1 MDSISIA
8 QKLIS
13 YPSITPGDHGV
24 FDYVVGLLERAG
36 FECHIL
42 EFGDG
47 KGRVKNLYAQYG
59 KASPNLCFAG
69 HLDVVPPGDGWTYP
83 PFSATIEDGKLI
95 GRGAAD
101 MKAAVAAWIAASIK
115 ALPKVKGSVSLL
127 LTGDEEGSADNG
139 TVKVLQYLKEKGIV
153 LDACIVGEPTCEYV
167 FGDTIKIGRRGS
179 ITYKLEVNGIQG
191 HVAYPHLAQNPI
203 DMMIAILH
211 ELKSIKL
218 DSGNEHFQP
227 SNLELV
233 SVDVANNVT
242 NIIPGKASAIF
253 NIRYNNEQNEAML
266 TKLIS
271 AVCGKHASNYEL
283 THNGS
288 AQAFLS
294 EPKGLAQ
301 RLTKIVQNVTGV
313 RPGLSTAGGTSD
325 ARFIHNYCEVVEFGL
340 QNATAHKV
348 NEYVAIEDIAKLQDI
363 YYNLILEL
371 YD

>member
-1 MDSISIA
+1 MDSVCIA

-24 FDYVVGLLERAG
+24 FDYVVELLEKVG

-42 EFGDG
+42 EFGDDG
-47 KGRVKNLYAQYG
+47 DKVKNLYAQYG

-69 HLDVVPPGDGWTYP
+69 HLDVVPPGDAWSYS

-127 LTGDEEGSADNG
+127 LTGDEEGPADNG
-139 TVKVLQYLKEKGIV
+139 TVKVLQYLKEKGIAI
-153 LDACIVGEPTCEYV
+153 DACIVGEPTCEDI
-167 FGDTIKIGRRGS
+167 FGDIIKIGRRGS
-179 ITYKLEVNGIQG
+179 ITYKLEVSGIQG
-191 HVAYPHLAQNPI
+191 HVAYPHLAKNPI
-203 DMMIAILH
+203 DMMVAILH
-211 ELKSIKL
+211 ELKSAKL
-218 DSGNEHFQP
+218 DEGNEHFQP

-233 SVDVANNVT
+233 SVDVANSVT
-242 NIIPGKASAIF
+242 NIIPRKASALF
-253 NIRYNNEQNEAML
+253 NIRYNNEQNEAAL

-271 AVCGKHASNYEL
+271 SVCSRYASDYTL
-283 THNGS
+283 THHDS

-294 EPKGLAQ
+294 EPKALARQ
-301 RLTKIVQNVTGV
+301 LAKIIQNVTGV
-313 RPGLSTAGGTSD
+313 HPKLSTAGGTSD
-325 ARFIHNYCEVVEFGL
+325 ARFIHHYCEVVEFGL

-348 NEYVAIEDIAKLQDI
+348 NEYVAIEDLAKLQDI